1 MLLARKKLARRH
13 SVKKALTPNLK
24 AKIGEER
31 GQMILRFDVRNISQA
46 VYLSQL
52 MSFTERLSDIRDE
65 KSNEKTA
72 S

>member
-1 MLLARKKLARRH
+1 
-13 SVKKALTPNLK
+13 
-24 AKIGEER
+24 
-31 GQMILRFDVRNISQA
+31 MILRFDVRNISQA

-52 MSFTERLSDIRDE
+52 MSFTERLSHIRDE